1 MKKVLKYLIPSLLC
15 AVVVILILVARGA
28 FVKSGKAL
36 MQDLSDAFTVPGMI
50 MLGFGLLVFVT
61 NGGAFDMLAF
71 GCIKLFDL
79 FKRDL
84 TKVKY
89 RTFYDY
95 RRAQEEKQHTYIHFV
110 IVGAGFVLLAI
121 IFLMVY
127 FYYPWAQ

>member
-1 MKKVLKYLIPSLLC
+1 MKKVLKYLIPCLMC
-15 AVVVILILVARGA
+15 GAMAVVILAVRGA

-36 MQDLSDAFTVPGMI
+36 IADLCDAFTVPGI
-50 MLGFGLLVFVT
+50 LMLGFGLLVFAT

-71 GCIKLFDL
+71 GVRKLFDL

-95 RRAQEEKQHTYIHFV
+95 RQAQAEKKRSFLHWI
-110 IVGAGFVLLAI
+110 IVGGGFLLIAI
-121 IFLMVY
+121 IFLIIY
-127 FYYPWAQ
+127 SQYPTP